1 MGLVISIIFLIISI
15 LLLMGKGSFLI
26 AGYNTASEKEKAK
39 YNEKKLCRIVGL
51 GFLVMTCGLFSL
63 FMLKDIG
70 LYIMIGT
77 FIIGM
82 AIIFIGSEY
91 ASVER
96 NQKKMK
102 MSIGIG
108 VLITVI
114 FGAFIMG
121 VMFIG
126 DIDIEYNDD
135 CVQLSGTFVSSSK
148 IDYDDILKVEYCND
162 FDIGRKK
169 NGINNAVVEAGR
181 YYNDEFGHYRLYA
194 YTYSSHY
201 VIIYTENEIF
211 VVSGENEKQTQNIY
225 NQLSS
230 YKKATLSHVAFL
242 AS

>member
-77 FIIGM
+77 FIVGM

-96 NQKKMK
+96 NQKKTK

-114 FGAFIMG
+114 LGAFIMG

-148 IDYDDILKVEYCND
+148 IDYDDILKVEYCDD
-162 FDIGRKK
+162 FDIDRKK
-169 NGINNAVVEAGR
+169 NGINNPVVEAGR
-181 YYNDEFGHYRLYA
+181 YYNDEFGNYHLYA
-194 YTYSSHY
+194 APHL
-201 VIIYTENEIF
+201 F
-211 VVSGENEKQTQNIY
+211 RCPR
-225 NQLSS
+225 
-230 YKKATLSHVAFL
+230 
-242 AS
+242 

>member
-1 MGLVISIIFLIISI
+1 
-15 LLLMGKGSFLI
+15 
-26 AGYNTASEKEKAK
+26 
-39 YNEKKLCRIVGL
+39 
-51 GFLVMTCGLFSL
+51 
-63 FMLKDIG
+63 
-70 LYIMIGT
+70 MIGT
-77 FIIGM
+77 FIVGM

-96 NQKKMK
+96 NQKKTK

-114 FGAFIMG
+114 LGAFIMG

-181 YYNDEFGHYRLYA
+181 YYNDEFGNYHLYA
-194 YTYSSHY
+194 YTHSSHY

-230 YKKATLSHVAFL
+230 
-242 AS
+242 

>member
-77 FIIGM
+77 FIVGM

-96 NQKKMK
+96 NQKKTK

-114 FGAFIMG
+114 LGAFIMG

-135 CVQLSGTFVSSSK
+135 YVQLSGTFVSSSK
-148 IDYDDILKVEYCND
+148 IDYDDIFKVEYCDD

-181 YYNDEFGHYRLYA
+181 YYNDEFGNYHLYA

-230 YKKATLSHVAFL
+230 
-242 AS
+242 

>member
-1 MGLVISIIFLIISI
+1 
-15 LLLMGKGSFLI
+15 MGKGSFLI

-63 FMLKDIG
+63 FMLEDIG

-77 FIIGM
+77 FIVGM
-82 AIIFIGSEY
+82 AIIFVGSEY

-114 FGAFIMG
+114 LGAFIMG

-148 IDYDDILKVEYCND
+148 IDYDDILKVEYCDD

-181 YYNDEFGHYRLYA
+181 YYNDEFGNYHLYA

-230 YKKATLSHVAFL
+230 
-242 AS
+242 

>member
-82 AIIFIGSEY
+82 AIIFIGSGY

-96 NQKKMK
+96 NQKKTK

-114 FGAFIMG
+114 LGAFIMG

-135 CVQLSGTFVSSSK
+135 YVQLSGTFVSSSK
-148 IDYDDILKVEYCND
+148 IDYDDILKVEYCDD

-181 YYNDEFGHYRLYA
+181 YYSDEFGNYHLYA
-194 YTYSSHY
+194 YTHSSHY
-201 VIIYTENEIF
+201 VIIYTKNEIF

-230 YKKATLSHVAFL
+230 
-242 AS
+242 

>member
-1 MGLVISIIFLIISI
+1 MS
-15 LLLMGKGSFLI
+15 
-26 AGYNTASEKEKAK
+26 Y
-39 YNEKKLCRIVGL
+39 CRIRFSCYDL
-51 GFLVMTCGLFSL
+51 WLVSL

-77 FIIGM
+77 FIVGM

-114 FGAFIMG
+114 LGAFIMG

-126 DIDIEYNDD
+126 DIDIEYNNDY
-135 CVQLSGTFVSSSK
+135 VQLSGTFVSSSK

-181 YYNDEFGHYRLYA
+181 YYNDEFGNYHLYA
-194 YTYSSHY
+194 YTHSSHY

-230 YKKATLSHVAFL
+230 
-242 AS
+242 

>member
-1 MGLVISIIFLIISI
+1 
-15 LLLMGKGSFLI
+15 LLMGKGSFLI

-82 AIIFIGSEY
+82 AIIFIGSGY

-96 NQKKMK
+96 NQKKTK

-114 FGAFIMG
+114 LGAFIMG

-148 IDYDDILKVEYCND
+148 IDYDDILKVEYCDD

-181 YYNDEFGHYRLYA
+181 YY
-194 YTYSSHY
+194 
-201 VIIYTENEIF
+201 
-211 VVSGENEKQTQNIY
+211 
-225 NQLSS
+225 
-230 YKKATLSHVAFL
+230 
-242 AS
+242 

>member
-77 FIIGM
+77 FIVGM

-96 NQKKMK
+96 NQKKTK

-114 FGAFIMG
+114 LGAFIMG

-126 DIDIEYNDD
+126 DIDIEYSDD

-148 IDYDDILKVEYCND
+148 IDYDDILKVEYCDD

-181 YYNDEFGHYRLYA
+181 YYNDEFGNYHLYA
-194 YTYSSHY
+194 YTHSSHY
-201 VIIYTENEIF
+201 VIIYTKNEIF

-230 YKKATLSHVAFL
+230 
-242 AS
+242 

>member
-77 FIIGM
+77 FIVGM

-96 NQKKMK
+96 NQKKTK

-114 FGAFIMG
+114 LGAFIMG

-135 CVQLSGTFVSSSK
+135 YVQLSGTFVSSSK
-148 IDYDDILKVEYCND
+148 IDYDDILKVEYCDD

-181 YYNDEFGHYRLYA
+181 YYNDEFENYRLYA
-194 YTYSSHY
+194 YTHSSHY
-201 VIIYTENEIF
+201 VII
-211 VVSGENEKQTQNIY
+211 
-225 NQLSS
+225 
-230 YKKATLSHVAFL
+230 
-242 AS
+242 

>member
-63 FMLKDIG
+63 FMLEDIG

-77 FIIGM
+77 FIVGM

-96 NQKKMK
+96 NQKKTK

-114 FGAFIMG
+114 LGAFIMG

-135 CVQLSGTFVSSSK
+135 YVQLSGTFVSSSK
-148 IDYDDILKVEYCND
+148 IDYDDIFKVEYCDD

-181 YYNDEFGHYRLYA
+181 YYNDEFGNYHLYA

-230 YKKATLSHVAFL
+230 
-242 AS
+242 

>member
-1 MGLVISIIFLIISI
+1 
-15 LLLMGKGSFLI
+15 
-26 AGYNTASEKEKAK
+26 
-39 YNEKKLCRIVGL
+39 
-51 GFLVMTCGLFSL
+51 
-63 FMLKDIG
+63 
-70 LYIMIGT
+70 MIGT
-77 FIIGM
+77 FIVGM

-114 FGAFIMG
+114 LGAFIMD

-126 DIDIEYNDD
+126 DIDIEYNNDY
-135 CVQLSGTFVSSSK
+135 VQLSGTFVSSSK

-194 YTYSSHY
+194 YTHSSHY

>member
-51 GFLVMTCGLFSL
+51 GFLVITCGLFSL

-77 FIIGM
+77 FIVGM

-114 FGAFIMG
+114 LGAFIMG

-126 DIDIEYNDD
+126 DIDIEYNNDY
-135 CVQLSGTFVSSSK
+135 VQLSGTFVSSSK
-148 IDYDDILKVEYCND
+148 IDYNDILKVEYCND

-181 YYNDEFGHYRLYA
+181 YYNDEFGHYC
-194 YTYSSHY
+194 
-201 VIIYTENEIF
+201 I
-211 VVSGENEKQTQNIY
+211 
-225 NQLSS
+225 
-230 YKKATLSHVAFL
+230 
-242 AS
+242 

>member
-63 FMLKDIG
+63 FMLEDIG

-77 FIIGM
+77 FIVGM

-96 NQKKMK
+96 NQKKTK

-114 FGAFIMG
+114 LGAFIMG

-135 CVQLSGTFVSSSK
+135 YVQLSGTFVSSSK
-148 IDYDDILKVEYCND
+148 IDYDDILKVEYCDD

-181 YYNDEFGHYRLYA
+181 YYNDEFGNYHLYA

-230 YKKATLSHVAFL
+230 
-242 AS
+242 

>member
-63 FMLKDIG
+63 FMLEDIG

-77 FIIGM
+77 FIVGM

-96 NQKKMK
+96 NQKKTK

-114 FGAFIMG
+114 LGAFIMG

-148 IDYDDILKVEYCND
+148 IDYDDILKVEYCDD

-181 YYNDEFGHYRLYA
+181 YYNDEFGNYHLYA

-230 YKKATLSHVAFL
+230 
-242 AS
+242 

>member
-1 MGLVISIIFLIISI
+1 
-15 LLLMGKGSFLI
+15 MGKGSFLI

-63 FMLKDIG
+63 FMLEDIG

-77 FIIGM
+77 FIVGM

-96 NQKKMK
+96 NQKKTK

-114 FGAFIMG
+114 LGAFIMG

-148 IDYDDILKVEYCND
+148 IDYDDILKVEYCDD

-181 YYNDEFGHYRLYA
+181 YYNDEFGNYHLYA

-230 YKKATLSHVAFL
+230 
-242 AS
+242 

>member
-82 AIIFIGSEY
+82 AIIFIGSGY

-96 NQKKMK
+96 NQKKTK

-114 FGAFIMG
+114 LGAFIMG

-135 CVQLSGTFVSSSK
+135 YVQLSGTFVSSSK
-148 IDYDDILKVEYCND
+148 IDYDDIFKVEYCDD

-181 YYNDEFGHYRLYA
+181 YYNDEFGNYHLYA

-230 YKKATLSHVAFL
+230 
-242 AS
+242 

>member
-63 FMLKDIG
+63 FMLEDIG

-77 FIIGM
+77 FIVGM

-114 FGAFIMG
+114 LGAFIMG

-135 CVQLSGTFVSSSK
+135 YVQLSGTFVSSSK
-148 IDYDDILKVEYCND
+148 IDYDDILKVEYCDD

-181 YYNDEFGHYRLYA
+181 YYNDEFGNYRLYA
-194 YTYSSHY
+194 YTHSSHY

-230 YKKATLSHVAFL
+230 YKKATLSHVAFFG
-242 AS
+242 

>member
-77 FIIGM
+77 FIVGM

-96 NQKKMK
+96 NQKKTK

-114 FGAFIMG
+114 LGAFIMG

-148 IDYDDILKVEYCND
+148 IDYDDILKVEYCDD

-181 YYNDEFGHYRLYA
+181 YYNDEFGNYHLYA
-194 YTYSSHY
+194 YTHSSHY
-201 VIIYTENEIF
+201 VIIYTKNEIF

-230 YKKATLSHVAFL
+230 
-242 AS
+242 

>member
-77 FIIGM
+77 FIVGM

-96 NQKKMK
+96 NQKKTK

-114 FGAFIMG
+114 LGAFIMG

-148 IDYDDILKVEYCND
+148 IDYDDILKVEYCDD

-181 YYNDEFGHYRLYA
+181 YYNDEFGNYHLYA

-230 YKKATLSHVAFL
+230 
-242 AS
+242 

>member
-63 FMLKDIG
+63 FMLEDIG

-77 FIIGM
+77 FIVGM
-82 AIIFIGSEY
+82 AIIFVGSEY

-96 NQKKMK
+96 NQKKTK

-114 FGAFIMG
+114 LGAFIMG

-135 CVQLSGTFVSSSK
+135 YVQLSGTFVSSSK
-148 IDYDDILKVEYCND
+148 IDYDDILKVEYCDD

-181 YYNDEFGHYRLYA
+181 YYSDEFGNYHLYA
-194 YTYSSHY
+194 YTHSSHY
-201 VIIYTENEIF
+201 VIIYTKNEIF

-230 YKKATLSHVAFL
+230 
-242 AS
+242 

>member
-63 FMLKDIG
+63 FMLEDIG

-77 FIIGM
+77 FIVGM

-96 NQKKMK
+96 NQKKTK

-114 FGAFIMG
+114 LGAFIMG

-181 YYNDEFGHYRLYA
+181 YYNDEFGNYHLYA

-230 YKKATLSHVAFL
+230 
-242 AS
+242 

>member
-1 MGLVISIIFLIISI
+1 MGLVISI
-15 LLLMGKGSFLI
+15 LI

-82 AIIFIGSEY
+82 AIIFIGSGY

-96 NQKKMK
+96 NQKKTK

-114 FGAFIMG
+114 LGAFIMG

-135 CVQLSGTFVSSSK
+135 YVQLSGTFVSSSK
-148 IDYDDILKVEYCND
+148 IDYDDILKVEYCDD

-181 YYNDEFGHYRLYA
+181 YYSDEFGNYHLYA
-194 YTYSSHY
+194 YTHSSHY
-201 VIIYTENEIF
+201 VIIYTKNEIF

-230 YKKATLSHVAFL
+230 
-242 AS
+242 